1 MAERRKKH
9 LTITNKTIDGFR
21 IYPAE
26 GAFGGIKPSQMF
38 QINFYVEYPNIPTDI
53 THELTPEGKL
63 GEQLDQK
70 VVGGDFVREV
80 QCAVQMTLQQAE
92 ALARWILS
100 TLDQHRDSS
109 TPHSEFVM

>member
-9 LTITNKTIDGFR
+9 ITITNRITDDFR

-26 GAFGGIKPSQMF
+26 GAFGGIKPSRMF

-53 THELTPEGKL
+53 THELSQEGKL
-63 GEQLDQK
+63 GEQIDQK
-70 VVGGDFVREV
+70 VTGGEFIREL
-80 QCAVQMTLQQAE
+80 QCAVQMTVDQAE

-100 TLDQHRDSS
+100 TVEQNRSEPKSD
-109 TPHSEFVM
+109 EFVM